1 MFNHGANFSIQG
13 NSNLNSIC
21 SYFGFDNPVLTPPNP
36 WLSCFT
42 IPRPLSRRVS
52 HSTTTYS
59 HTMSV
64 TFSNVDAAKH
74 ILEDAQDITGF
85 DSKAMQVMLR
95 SARSLLEDI
104 AAQRGAELD
113 SPRFPMPYCGFLKVL
128 NYDVRVL
135 IYRELFRSPEPIDSI
150 CSTPALS
157 SNLSLLRV
165 CRHIYNEATP
175 ILYGSNTFNIDLAQR
190 SCDPPTGMTWLRSLP
205 PLSLNSTTSLT
216 INGMSAGLFDFL
228 AEHAPGLRNLEI
240 ASKTPSSGQWFWSRK
255 LRDVASM
262 SLHIKALRSLTR
274 NTQVKKISLCDG
286 WPTYSVRYLK
296 EKMSANVAL
305 GKDSWDIPWG
315 LKNVRD
321 RVKKELAILALP
333 PTQIAL
339 ALSGGNGR
347 ERPLDKKL

>member
-1 MFNHGANFSIQG
+1 
-13 NSNLNSIC
+13 
-21 SYFGFDNPVLTPPNP
+21 
-36 WLSCFT
+36 
-42 IPRPLSRRVS
+42 
-52 HSTTTYS
+52 
-59 HTMSV
+59 MS
-64 TFSNVDAAKH
+64 
-74 ILEDAQDITGF
+74 G
-85 DSKAMQVMLR
+85 
-95 SARSLLEDI
+95 
-104 AAQRGAELD
+104 G
-113 SPRFPMPYCGFLKVL
+113 
-128 NYDVRVL
+128 L
-135 IYRELFRSPEPIDSI
+135 I
-150 CSTPALS
+150 
-157 SNLSLLRV
+157 
-165 CRHIYNEATP
+165 
-175 ILYGSNTFNIDLAQR
+175 
-190 SCDPPTGMTWLRSLP
+190 
-205 PLSLNSTTSLT
+205 
-216 INGMSAGLFDFL
+216 DFL

-255 LRDVASM
+255 LHDVASM

-315 LKNVRD
+315 LKNVTD